1 MRPPQTRR
9 RTRRARPALAVTA
22 IAALAASLAAVPSSS
37 AAPPRADCYDDSL
50 PTTVEESRLSVRTAP
65 GQEPASDQLLRAG
78 GFDTFADRFDA
89 RLCRARS
96 LAAAT
101 REAAR
106 HGRQLF
112 RTAVDRAQGRRA
124 DLGTIDAYDD
134 RPLYW
139 AHLRAT
145 RALRQW
151 SPAGVELDAGQRAAL
166 VSAFVDNARG
176 LTSTDF
182 PRGKDVTRVLV
193 SGFDPYTLE
202 TEPRRS
208 NPSGVTALQ
217 LDGLRYETPS
227 GTVAIEAVVLPVT
240 WSGFDAG
247 IVEEAFGPHLE
258 RGSRERV
265 DLITTISQGSAFN
278 IEQWAGRWRGGS
290 PDNNNEGEPEVIP
303 ENADWPMPQPPP
315 EFIET
320 TLPHEAMVAAGT
332 GPYPVQLNPRICE
345 WDPATSPEARVCGD
359 GPPTPGWRAFSG
371 GGGNYL
377 SNESQYRSNRVRI
390 GLGALDVP
398 GGHLHTPPQ
407 TYDADRTVLLSEDM
421 RRVRHDIADQAVA
434 LVKAAARAVQED

>member
-1 MRPPQTRR
+1 MPAHTP
-9 RTRRARPALAVTA
+9 RTTLAVTA
-22 IAALAASLAAVPSSS
+22 VATLAAALAAVPSG
-37 AAPPRADCYDDSL
+37 APATGAGPRPDCYDASL

-65 GQEPASDQLLRAG
+65 DQEPASDQLLRAG
-78 GFDTFADRFDA
+78 GFDRYADDFD
-89 RLCRARS
+89 RLLCRATT
-96 LAAAT
+96 LAAAK

-106 HGRQLF
+106 HGTRLW
-112 RTAVDRAQGRRA
+112 RTAVDRAQGRRP

-151 SPAGVELDAGQRAAL
+151 APDGVSLTAAQRSAL
-166 VSAFVDNARG
+166 VTSFVAAARG
-176 LTSTDF
+176 LTSTRF
-182 PRGKDVTRVLV
+182 PRGDDVTRVLV

-217 LDGLRYETPS
+217 LDGMRYETPA
-227 GTVAIEAVVLPVT
+227 GTVAIETVVFPVT

-247 IVEEAFGPHLE
+247 IVEDAFGPHLRAGSPE
-258 RGSRERV
+258 RA
-265 DLITTISQGSAFN
+265 DLITTISQGSSFN

-290 PDNNNEGEPEVIP
+290 PDNNNAGEPEVIP
-303 ENADWPMPQPPP
+303 ENEAWPMPQPPP

-320 TLPHEAMVAAGT
+320 TLPHEAMTSAGT
-332 GPYPVQLNPRICE
+332 GPFQVRLNPRICE
-345 WDPATSPEARVCGD
+345 WPPDATPEANTCHD
-359 GPPTPGWRAFSG
+359 GPPTPGYRAYSG

-407 TYDADRTVLLSEDM
+407 TYAADRTVLLDDEM
-421 RRVRHDIADQAVA
+421 RQRRHDIADQAVA
-434 LVKAAARAVQED
+434 LARAAARAVQAD

>member
-1 MRPPQTRR
+1 MHHSAACRYRSSL
-9 RTRRARPALAVTA
+9 ALTAVATLVTAVTA
-22 IAALAASLAAVPSSS
+22 VASTAS
-37 AAPPRADCYDDSL
+37 ATASPTYSGCYDTSL

-65 GQEPASDQLLRAG
+65 DQEPTSGQLLRAG
-78 GFDTFADRFDA
+78 GFDRFADDFDN
-89 RLCRARS
+89 RLCRATS
-96 LAAAT
+96 LEVAQ

-106 HGRQLF
+106 HGTRLW
-112 RTAVDRAQGRRA
+112 RTAVDRAQGRRP

-151 SPAGVELDAGQRAAL
+151 APAGVEVMAAERTRL
-166 VSAFVDNARG
+166 VDTFIEAARG
-176 LTSTDF
+176 LTSTTF
-182 PRGKDVTRVLV
+182 PRGEDVTRVLV
-193 SGFDPYTLE
+193 SGFDPYTLQ

-227 GTVAIEAVVLPVT
+227 GTVAIETVVLPVT

-247 IVEEAFGPHLE
+247 IVEEAFGPHL
-258 RGSRERV
+258 RAGSSEGV
-265 DLITTISQGSAFN
+265 DLITTVSQGSAFN

-303 ENADWPMPQPPP
+303 ENTDWPMVQPPP

-320 TLPHEAMVAAGT
+320 TLPHEAMTTAGT
-332 GPYPVQLNPRICE
+332 GPFPVQLNPRICE
-345 WDPATSPEARVCGD
+345 WPPEGTTQDRVCHD

-407 TYDADRTVLLSEDM
+407 TYAADRTVLLDDEM
-421 RRVRHDIADQAVA
+421 RQRRHDIADQAVA
-434 LVKAAARAVQED
+434 LVKAAARAVQDD

>member
-1 MRPPQTRR
+1 MKPVRF
-9 RTRRARPALAVTA
+9 ALAVAAVATLA
-22 IAALAASLAAVPSSS
+22 AALTAVPPSS
-37 AAPPRADCYDDSL
+37 AGGTPPRSDCYDTSL

-65 GQEPASDQLLRAG
+65 GRQPASDQLLRAG
-78 GFDTFADRFDA
+78 GFDRFADDFDT
-89 RLCRARS
+89 RLCRAKG
-96 LAAAT
+96 LAAAERT
-101 REAAR
+101 AAR
-106 HGRQLF
+106 HGTRLW
-112 RTAVDRAQGRRA
+112 RTAVDRAQGRRP

-145 RALRQW
+145 HALRQW
-151 SPAGVELDAGQRAAL
+151 APAGVELTASERAGL
-166 VSAFVDNARG
+166 VTSFVEAARG
-176 LTSTDF
+176 LTSTSF

-217 LDGLRYETPS
+217 LDGRRFQTPA
-227 GTVAIEAVVLPVT
+227 GPVAIETVVFPVT

-247 IVEEAFGPHLE
+247 IVEDAFGPHL
-258 RGSRERV
+258 RAGSTQRA

-303 ENADWPMPQPPP
+303 PNDEWPMPAPA

-320 TLPHEAMVAAGT
+320 TLPHEAMTSAGT
-332 GPYPVQLNPRICE
+332 GPFPVQLNPRICE
-345 WDPATSPEARVCGD
+345 WPADGTPEDRVCHD
-359 GPPTPGWRAFSG
+359 GPPTPGWRAYSG

-407 TYDADRTVLLSEDM
+407 TYAADRTVLLDDQM
-421 RRVRHDIADQAVA
+421 RRLRHDIADQAVA
-434 LVKAAARAVQED
+434 LVRTAARAVQED